1 MRAHGGGGNID
12 AAANHRHL
20 HYTGSDSRNQG
31 PAHGKL
37 SGDVWTKT
45 VRASVHQLRAPR
57 AWALDVGDLAAAERS
72 GARLVHIHDLER
84 LQHYWAMLATIRRR
98 GFRLDRKAGEQVG
111 LTLADWKTT
120 RREAEAHLD
129 EITEQQA
136 ETQPLAVRQ
145 GQLW

>member
-84 LQHYWAMLATIRRR
+84 LQHYWATLTTIRRR
-98 GFRLDRKAGEQVG
+98 GFRLDRKAGQQIG
-111 LTLADWKTT
+111 LTLEHWSPT
-120 RREAEAHLD
+120 RGEAEAA
-129 EITEQQA
+129 TEPEPMPEPER
-136 ETQPLAVRQ
+136 ETLAVQ
-145 GQLW
+145 GALW